1 MYRLIVLIGL
11 LLLIHTGGCG
21 ASYNR
26 WEGSLDAQFAYRES
40 EGIIFVHEVRPDTFS
55 QEAGLKSGDLLI
67 AIDKMELK
75 GATLREFLSALRGPV
90 GTTVVLTIQ
99 RGEETFDLP
108 VERRPIS
115 KK

>member
-1 MYRLIVLIGL
+1 MHRLIVLMGL
-11 LLLIHTGGCG
+11 LISILTIGCA
-21 ASYNR
+21 ASYNQ

-40 EGIIFVHEVRPDTFS
+40 EGIIFVHEVKPDTFS
-55 QEAGLKSGDLLI
+55 QEAGLKPGDLLI
-67 AIDKMELK
+67 AIDKQEMK
-75 GATLREFLSALRGPV
+75 GATLKQFLNALRGPV